1 MDFSSIDPVVLIA
14 SLMVA
19 STSILLAAT
28 GELIVE
34 KSGVLNLGVE
44 GMMIIGAICGFII
57 CVEFNSPILGLFGA
71 ALGGAF
77 LSIIFGLVTQI
88 LLANQV
94 ASGLALTMFGLGLAS
109 LLGHSYTGIKP
120 PYLAKPEIPL
130 LADIPILGRVLFQ
143 HDFVVYF
150 SIISV
155 VIVWYILKKTRL
167 GLIIK
172 AVGEN
177 QDSAHALGYVI
188 KLGFIL
194 LWSVLLLA
202 LVVDTCH
209 LYGCLMDRR
218 NDRWSWL
225 DCSCLGFFSSWPL
238 G

>member
-1 MDFSSIDPVVLIA
+1 MKVRVLSAALMEIILLGGIILGALVLFITEFFPIDVTALVVLG
-14 SLMVA
+14 
-19 STSILLAAT
+19 LL
-28 GELIVE
+28 L
-34 KSGVLNLGVE
+34 
-44 GMMIIGAICGFII
+44 
-57 CVEFNSPILGLFGA
+57 
-71 ALGGAF
+71 
-77 LSIIFGLVTQI
+77 IFGLVTQI

-155 VIVWYILKKTRL
+155 VIVWYVLKKTRL

-177 QDSAHALGYVI
+177 QESAHALGYNVI
-188 KLGFIL
+188 KTRIYTIMVGGAFAGLGGGYLSLVRVPNNFCL
-194 LWSVLLLA
+194 TQLEKMFSNFKLLLGRTEEISF
-202 LVVDTCH
+202 V
-209 LYGCLMDRR
+209 
-218 NDRWSWL
+218 
-225 DCSCLGFFSSWPL
+225 
-238 G
+238 